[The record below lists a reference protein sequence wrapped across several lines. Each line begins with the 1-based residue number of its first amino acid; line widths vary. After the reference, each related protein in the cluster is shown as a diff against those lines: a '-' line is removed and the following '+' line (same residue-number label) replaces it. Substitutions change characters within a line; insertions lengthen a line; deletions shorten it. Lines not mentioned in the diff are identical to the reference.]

1 LLTFSTFGLFALQK
15 IQIKTLKGD
24 VFKIDGEPTDTV
36 MDLKTKIEAA
46 HGAEMAADRLRLIL
60 EGKVLKDTQTVAEI
74 NVTEQS
80 FIVCMVS
87 KDTKVGFLVFSIYL
101 LCHTLSCSPP
111 RFLHTA
117 QARTRSRRSSRHNAR
132 CCCRVARRSIGYD
145 DPSSA
150 STADSP
156 CNL

>member
-1 LLTFSTFGLFALQK
+1 MLTFSTFGLFALQK

-87 KDTKVGFLVFSIYL
+87 KDTKVGFLVFSIYFALPYIVVLTSPLSPHSPSPHPQPPQLPPQRPL
-101 LCHTLSCSPP
+101 LLPRRPP
-111 RFLHTA
+111 QHRL
-117 QARTRSRRSSRHNAR
+117 
-132 CCCRVARRSIGYD
+132 
-145 DPSSA
+145 
-150 STADSP
+150 
-156 CNL
+156 